1 MQAPWWWSKTETC
14 RSDIYV
20 YFNVN
25 FNVLFKL
32 KSAFVGDWTL
42 HISKCTEQQWKKEQK
57 KCRQKLDFYGEAKQC
72 TRACVCVRVTEAIWK
87 FSSTYFIQMSS
98 QPHVPVV
105 FTYGSIKRKNTST
118 EREKIKRRGGKMR
131 REIKTKIK
139 MERNRKKK
147 KM

>member
-1 MQAPWWWSKTETC
+1 
-14 RSDIYV
+14 
-20 YFNVN
+20 
-25 FNVLFKL
+25 
-32 KSAFVGDWTL
+32 
-42 HISKCTEQQWKKEQK
+42 
-57 KCRQKLDFYGEAKQC
+57 
-72 TRACVCVRVTEAIWK
+72 
-87 FSSTYFIQMSS
+87 MSS